1 MHDIKELWPEN
12 ERLDPIDKRG
22 GHSLMPTNNGDLI
35 IFNLP
40 KVLVKQAHIWSKQ
53 LANGLAAAV
62 LTEEHGTFHQ

>member
-1 MHDIKELWPEN
+1 
-12 ERLDPIDKRG
+12 
-22 GHSLMPTNNGDLI
+22 MPTNNGDLI